1 MKRNEAQPE
10 SIPAVANDSS
20 NVLKSSAM
28 LSSKVTGF
36 ELSTL
41 KRFLRNMGN
50 PPFII
55 ELWDG
60 TEVGS
65 AEWPAARIRFT
76 DRAALYKLFFNPDLQ
91 FGELYVDNRL
101 QVEGDLYKTIRVLCD
116 ALPDFTERG
125 IMHRVLAYAYL
136 LKRNTMDRAKDNIHH
151 HYDIGNDFYRLWLDD
166 QFVYTCAYFR
176 QASMSLEQ
184 AQIAKLDH
192 VCRKLQLQP
201 GMQVVEAGC
210 GWGALALHMARH
222 YGVSVKAYNISKE
235 QLAYART
242 RAANEGLTEQVEFI
256 EGDYRQIQGE
266 YDIFVSVGMLEH
278 VGVKHYRELGET
290 INRVLRPQGRGLIH
304 TIGRNRPMPM
314 NAWIERHIFPGAY
327 PPSLGEMTA
336 IFEPFRF
343 SILDVEN
350 LRLHYAET
358 LRHWLERFDQNTE
371 QVRQMFDES
380 FIRSWR
386 MYLAGSRAAF
396 DCGELQLFQVVFN
409 RFNNPNI
416 PATRDFLYTD

>member
-1 MKRNEAQPE
+1 MKRNEAQPA

-20 NVLKSSAM
+20 SVLKSSAM
-28 LSSKVTGF
+28 LSGKVTGF
-36 ELSTL
+36 RLSTL
-41 KRFLRNMGN
+41 KHFLRNMGN
-50 PPFII
+50 PLFII
-55 ELWDG
+55 ELWDD
-60 TEVGS
+60 TEVSSASGPQHVSGS
-65 AEWPAARIRFT
+65 PTGQRCINC
-76 DRAALYKLFFNPDLQ
+76 FFNPDLQ

-151 HYDIGNDFYRLWLDD
+151 HYDIGNDFYRLWLDE

-176 QASMSLEQ
+176 QADMSLEQ

-210 GWGALALHMARH
+210 GWGALALHMAKH

-242 RAANEGLTEQVEFI
+242 RAANEGLTDQVEFI
-256 EGDYRQIQGE
+256 EGDYRQIEGE

-327 PPSLGEMTA
+327 PPSLGK
-336 IFEPFRF
+336 
-343 SILDVEN
+343 
-350 LRLHYAET
+350 
-358 LRHWLERFDQNTE
+358 
-371 QVRQMFDES
+371 
-380 FIRSWR
+380 
-386 MYLAGSRAAF
+386 
-396 DCGELQLFQVVFN
+396 
-409 RFNNPNI
+409 
-416 PATRDFLYTD
+416 